1 MNRIARLLACVAAAT
16 LPLAAQAH
24 HYWLL
29 PSSTVLSAPQWITVD
44 AAVSNDMFQFNHN
57 ALNVDA
63 LAIVAPDGSRLA
75 PENLGKGKLRST
87 FDVNLAKPGT
97 YRLEVVRGG
106 VRATWKADGQPK
118 RWMGNAEAFAKE
130 VPADAEGLD
139 VSESASRLE
148 TFVTVGAPSA
158 LKTTGRGLELAPVTH
173 PNDLFAGETAT
184 FQFLADG
191 KPAAGVEVTL
201 VRGESRYRN
210 QLDELKFTTDKDG
223 RVAVKWP
230 QAGMYWLDA
239 DLEDD
244 KVTVKAAKRRT
255 LSYTATL
262 EVLPQ

>member
-1 MNRIARLLACVAAAT
+1 MNRVTRAIVLAVAAA

-24 HYWLL
+24 SYWLL
-29 PSSTVLSAPQWITVD
+29 PSSTVLSSPQWITVD

-57 ALNVDA
+57 ALNVEA
-63 LAIVAPDGSRLA
+63 LAVVAPDGSRVA
-75 PENLGKGKLRST
+75 PENASKGKLRST
-87 FDVNLAKPGT
+87 FDLSLTKPGT
-97 YRLEVVRGG
+97 YRLEIVRGG
-106 VRATWKADGQPK
+106 IRANWKVDGQPK
-118 RWMGNAEAFAKE
+118 RWMGSAEAFAKE
-130 VPADAEGLD
+130 VPADAEGLE
-139 VSESASRLE
+139 VSETASRLE
-148 TFVTVGAPSA
+148 TFVTVGAPTA
-158 LKTTGRGLELAPVTH
+158 LKTTGKGLELAPVTH

-201 VRGESRYRN
+201 VRGERRYRN
-210 QLDELKFTTDKDG
+210 QQDELKLTTDKDG
-223 RVAVKWP
+223 RVSVKWP

-255 LSYTATL
+255 MAYTATL